1 MPPLLRRLAAWLVMS
16 VVLFFVI
23 SALTFVLISLTPGD
37 AARAI
42 VGPTAS
48 AERYEQ
54 VRTELGLDLPV
65 WEQYG
70 RWLAALMRGDL
81 GSSIVSGV
89 PVADV
94 LADRVEPTIAL
105 IVCTFVCASILGIVL
120 GVIGAS
126 RPGVAGKAADVGS
139 VLGMAVPSFWIGLVL
154 AAIFAV
160 QLRWLPTSGYD
171 PLVDGLW
178 PWLQHMIL
186 PIVTLTIGGTALL
199 AKQTRDAVSEQL
211 AQPYIT
217 LLRAHGVSER
227 RILWRHALRGAA
239 VPIVTILG
247 MKMIGLTSGTVLVE
261 SVFVIPGLAGYSVQ
275 ATLLHD
281 YPVVQAIT
289 LIFTIVI
296 IVTNLVVELLY
307 SRLNVKESA

>member
-1 MPPLLRRLAAWLVMS
+1 MPLRRLVNWLVMS
-16 VVLFFVI
+16 VILFFVI
-23 SALTFVLISLTPGD
+23 SALLFILVSLTPGD

-42 VGPTAS
+42 VGPQAS
-48 AERYEQ
+48 QERYLE
-54 VRTELGLDLPV
+54 VRSALGLDLPL

-70 RWLAALMRGDL
+70 RWLGGLLRGDL
-81 GSSIVSGV
+81 GTSVVSGV
-89 PVADV
+89 PVTQI
-94 LADRVEPTIAL
+94 LADRVEPTLAL
-105 IVCTFVCASILGIVL
+105 MICTFVLASILGIVL

-126 RPGVAGKAADVGS
+126 RPGAAGKAADVGS
-139 VLGMAVPSFWIGLVL
+139 VIGSAVPPFWIGLVL
-154 AAIFAV
+154 ATIFAV
-160 QLRWLPTSGYD
+160 QLRWLPTSGYS
-171 PLVDGLW
+171 PLVDGFV

-186 PIVTLTIGGTALL
+186 PLVTLTIAGTALL

-211 AQPYIT
+211 AQPYIV

-239 VPIVTILG
+239 VPIVTVLG

-261 SVFVIPGLAGYSVQ
+261 SVFVIPGFAGYSVN

-281 YPVVQAIT
+281 IPVVQAIT

-296 IVTNLVVELLY
+296 IVTNLVIELLY
-307 SRLNVKESA
+307 ARLNVKENA

>member
-1 MPPLLRRLAAWLVMS
+1 MPLRRFVNWLVMS
-16 VVLFFVI
+16 VILFFVI
-23 SALTFVLISLTPGD
+23 SALIFVLVSLTPGD

-48 AERYEQ
+48 QERYEQ
-54 VRTELGLDLPV
+54 VRGELGLDLPL
-65 WEQYG
+65 WQQYA
-70 RWLAALMRGDL
+70 RWLGGLFQGDL
-81 GSSIVSGV
+81 GDSVVSGV
-89 PVADV
+89 PVMQV
-94 LADRVEPTIAL
+94 LADRLEPTLAL

-120 GVIGAS
+120 GVVGAA
-126 RPGVAGKAADVGS
+126 RPGVVGKAADVGS
-139 VLGMAVPSFWIGLVL
+139 VIGSAVPSFWIGLVL
-154 AAIFAV
+154 ASVFAV
-160 QLRWLPTSGYD
+160 QLGVVPTSGYT
-171 PLVDGLW
+171 PLIDGLG
-178 PWLQHMIL
+178 PWLSHMIL

-199 AKQTRDAVSEQL
+199 AKQTRDAVAEQL
-211 AQPYIT
+211 SQPYIV

-261 SVFVIPGLAGYSVQ
+261 SVFVIPGFAGYSVN

-281 YPVVQAIT
+281 IPVVQAIT

-296 IVTNLVVELLY
+296 ILTNLVVELVY
-307 SRLNVKESA
+307 ARLNVKETA

>member
-1 MPPLLRRLAAWLVMS
+1 MLLRRLTGWLAMS

-23 SALTFVLISLTPGD
+23 SALLFVLISLTPGD

-48 AERYEQ
+48 AERYQQ
-54 VRTELGLDLPV
+54 VRVELGLDLPI

-70 RWLAALMRGDL
+70 RWLGGVFRGDL
-81 GSSIVSGV
+81 GTSLVSGV
-89 PVADV
+89 PVSQV
-94 LADRVEPTIAL
+94 LSDRVEPTLAL
-105 IVCTFVCASILGIVL
+105 MICTFVCASILGILL

-126 RPGVAGKAADVGS
+126 RPGAVGKSADVASVVGS
-139 VLGMAVPSFWIGLVL
+139 AVPTFWIGLVL
-154 AAIFAV
+154 AAVFAV
-160 QLRWLPTSGYD
+160 QLRWLPTSGYS
-171 PLVDGLW
+171 PIVDGLG
-178 PWLQHMIL
+178 PWLAHMAL
-186 PIVTLTIGGTALL
+186 PVITLTIGGTALL
-199 AKQTRDAVSEQL
+199 AKQTRDAVAEQL
-211 AQPYIT
+211 AQPYIV

-239 VPIVTILG
+239 IPIVTILG

-261 SVFVIPGLAGYSVQ
+261 SVFVIPGFAGYSVN

-281 YPVVQAIT
+281 LPVVQAIT

-307 SRLNVKESA
+307 SRLNVKEAAP

>member
-1 MPPLLRRLAAWLVMS
+1 MLLRRLGLWLVMS

-23 SALTFVLISLTPGD
+23 SALVFVLVSLTPGD

-48 AERYEQ
+48 MERYEQ
-54 VRTELGLDLPV
+54 VRAELGLDLPL
-65 WEQYG
+65 WEQYA
-70 RWLAALMRGDL
+70 RWLGGVFQGDL
-81 GSSIVSGV
+81 GNSVVTGV
-89 PVADV
+89 PITQV
-94 LADRVEPTIAL
+94 LADRLEPTLAL
-105 IVCTFVCASILGIVL
+105 MIGAFVCASILGIVL

-126 RPGVAGKAADVGS
+126 RPGAIGKSADVGS
-139 VLGMAVPSFWIGLVL
+139 VLGAAVPTFWIGLVL
-154 AAIFAV
+154 SAIFAV
-160 QLRWLPTSGYD
+160 QLRWLPTAGYS
-171 PLVDGLW
+171 PLVDGVGE
-178 PWLQHMIL
+178 WLTHMIL
-186 PIVTLTIGGTALL
+186 PVATLTIGGTALL
-199 AKQTRDAVSEQL
+199 AKQTRDAVAEQL
-211 AQPYIT
+211 AQPYIV

-261 SVFVIPGLAGYSVQ
+261 SVFVIPGFAGYSVN

-281 YPVVQAIT
+281 LPVVQAIT

-296 IVTNLVVELLY
+296 IVTNLVIELLY
-307 SRLNVKESA
+307 SRLNVKEAA

>member
-1 MPPLLRRLAAWLVMS
+1 MPLRRLINWFVMS

-23 SALTFVLISLTPGD
+23 SALIFVLVSLTPGD

-48 AERYEQ
+48 AERYQQ
-54 VRTELGLDLPV
+54 VREALGLDLPL
-65 WEQYG
+65 WAQYG
-70 RWLAALMRGDL
+70 RWLGGLFHGDL
-81 GSSIVSGV
+81 GRSVVSGV
-89 PVADV
+89 PVMQV
-94 LADRVEPTIAL
+94 LADRLEPTLALMVSTFIA
-105 IVCTFVCASILGIVL
+105 ASVLGIVL
-120 GVIGAS
+120 GVIGAA
-126 RPGVAGKAADVGS
+126 RPGVVGKAADVGS
-139 VLGMAVPSFWIGLVL
+139 VIGSAVPSFWIGLVL
-154 AAIFAV
+154 ATVFAV
-160 QLRWLPTSGYD
+160 QLRWLPTSGYS
-171 PLVDGLW
+171 PLVDGFG
-178 PWLQHMIL
+178 PWLSHMIL

-211 AQPYIT
+211 AQPYIL
-217 LLRAHGVSER
+217 LLRAHGVSES

-261 SVFVIPGLAGYSVQ
+261 SVFVIPGFAGYSVN

-281 YPVVQAIT
+281 LPVVQAIT

-296 IVTNLVVELLY
+296 IVTNLIVELVY
-307 SRLNVKESA
+307 SRLNVKENA

>member
-1 MPPLLRRLAAWLVMS
+1 MSLRRFANWLVMS

-23 SALTFVLISLTPGD
+23 SALIFVLVSLTPGD

-48 AERYEQ
+48 QERYEE
-54 VRTELGLDLPV
+54 VRETLGLDLPL
-65 WEQYG
+65 WAQYG
-70 RWLAALMRGDL
+70 RWLGGLLQGDL
-81 GSSIVSGV
+81 GNSVVSGV
-89 PVADV
+89 PVMQV
-94 LADRVEPTIAL
+94 LADRLEPTLAL
-105 IVCTFVCASILGIVL
+105 MVCTFVCASILGIVF
-120 GVIGAS
+120 GVIGAA
-126 RPGVAGKAADVGS
+126 RPGAVGKAADVGS
-139 VLGMAVPSFWIGLVL
+139 VIGSAVPSFWIGLVL
-154 AAIFAV
+154 ATVFAV
-160 QLRWLPTSGYD
+160 QLRWVPTSGYS
-171 PLVDGLW
+171 PLVDGLGGW
-178 PWLQHMIL
+178 AAHMIL

-199 AKQTRDAVSEQL
+199 AKQTRDAVAEQL
-211 AQPYIT
+211 AQPYIV

-261 SVFVIPGLAGYSVQ
+261 SVFVIPGFAGYSVN

-281 YPVVQAIT
+281 IPVVQAIT

-296 IVTNLVVELLY
+296 IVTNLIVELVY
-307 SRLNVKESA
+307 ARLNVKERA